1 MCNINDL
8 LSSLNS
14 NCLIASDWE
23 IICGKTMFVA
33 VLQYSWYAV
42 NTGVLEK
49 H

>member
-14 NCLIASDWE
+14 NCLIVSDYE
-23 IICGKTMFVA
+23 IIFGKTMFVA
-33 VLQYSWYAV
+33 VLQYSWYTV
-42 NTGVLEK
+42 NIGVLEK